1 MISISVCR
9 NDDVVGFGAFNITKN
24 FEEPVSASGQ
34 NLFTAEC
41 TLLLRVFL
49 ADDDHA
55 ATELFKTIFT
65 LIPTLHY
72 ILIYQIDPKLSEIC
86 KPTEHESFRCVTRDQ
101 FVPVLF
107 VREAKVEDNDDI
119 SLIYQAE
126 SKQLKQF
133 YGDFFFTEL
142 VESADANHKVLVA
155 DYNDTPVGAMSVTSN
170 ISIDLLRKT
179 HNIGH
184 LRYIIFCLTV

>member
-1 MISISVCR
+1 MISISVLR
-9 NDDVVGFGAFNITKN
+9 KDVLVGFGAFNITKE
-24 FEEPVSASGQ
+24 FEEIVSSLDQ
-34 NLFTAEC
+34 NLFTPEA

-49 ADDDHA
+49 TEDKA
-55 ATELFKTIFT
+55 ATVELFKTIFN

-72 ILIYQIDPKLSEIC
+72 ILTNQIDPKLSDIF
-86 KPTEHESFRCVTRDQ
+86 KATSKESIRVANRDQ

-119 SLIYQAE
+119 TKIYEKE

-155 DYNDTPVGAMSVTSN
+155 DYNDKPVGAMSVTSN

-184 LRYIIFCLTV
+184 LRYV